1 MVEFLWVPTNEMAAD
16 GLTKPLTNKKHARF
30 LRQISL
36 TKV

>member
-1 MVEFLWVPTNEMAAD
+1 MVEFSWVPTNKMAAN

-30 LRQISL
+30 LRQIGL